1 MTNSRSRS
9 TFTLD
14 RARQVLDLQDGV
26 ISRAQLTAV
35 GAKEHDIRRLIR
47 QRHLTVLHPGVL
59 INHTGAPSWQQRAWA
74 AVLYAW
80 PAALAGQ
87 SALRAENG
95 PGWRGCAETDP
106 IEVAISQSRRAVA
119 PPGVRI
125 RRVTQFDTR
134 VRLDKHPPRV
144 RVEEAT
150 LDAAIAATDDF
161 ATIEVLAAAVRS
173 RLTTATRLQEALEE
187 RDRVPARD
195 WMLALLLDIAKG
207 TQSVLEHGYLSY
219 VERAH
224 GLPHSVRQLRA
235 RGSRGAVYRDVS
247 YVEYDTHLEL
257 DGRLDHDTVA
267 GKDADLDRDLDAAV
281 SGART
286 ARLGWGQVYR
296 RPCVT
301 AAKVARILRAQ
312 GWAGR
317 PHACGPGCTITQQF
331 AA

>member
-1 MTNSRSRS
+1 MPTAAGRPEEAEERQAV
-9 TFTLD
+9 TVEVGGKRIEVTL
-14 RARQVLDLQDGV
+14 
-26 ISRAQLTAV
+26 
-35 GAKEHDIRRLIR
+35 
-47 QRHLTVLHPGVL
+47 
-59 INHTGAPSWQQRAWA
+59 
-74 AVLYAW
+74 
-80 PAALAGQ
+80 PAALSVGVPPLPRRRKKAQAQARQEGGAGGLRRLGDRTHAGHDRQ
-87 SALRAENG
+87 GRRRGGPDRRRGRLLVVVLEAMKMEQPFNAHKAGVDHRAECRNRKPQFRQG
-95 PGWRGCAETDP
+95 RFSAR
-106 IEVAISQSRRAVA
+106 SR
-119 PPGVRI
+119 
-125 RRVTQFDTR
+125 T
-134 VRLDKHPPRV
+134 
-144 RVEEAT
+144 
-150 LDAAIAATDDF
+150 AATDDF